1 MQYGD
6 NDIQELKDMV
16 RVGIVS
22 SVNVEK
28 MTARVKIQDQGI
40 VTADLKIVQNTPLI
54 VVTNKN
60 DNVKWSYEAQ
70 YVTHDRKLGLGEK
83 YKKEYPDIIKTE
95 IGGCPTGTHNQCG
108 QEQEFKIYPW
118 IPFIG
123 QWVLCLFK
131 SDGEGDG
138 FILGGI

>member
-60 DNVKWSYEAQ
+60 DNVKWS
-70 YVTHDRKLGLGEK
+70 
-83 YKKEYPDIIKTE
+83 
-95 IGGCPTGTHNQCG
+95 
-108 QEQEFKIYPW
+108 
-118 IPFIG
+118 
-123 QWVLCLFK
+123 
-131 SDGEGDG
+131 
-138 FILGGI
+138 

>member
-6 NDIQELKDMV
+6 NDIQELKDTV

-40 VTADLKIVQNTPLI
+40 VTGDLKIVQNPPPAKI
-54 VVTNKN
+54 KIISGSCGAECEV
-60 DNVKWSYEAQ
+60 
-70 YVTHDRKLGLGEK
+70 
-83 YKKEYPDIIKTE
+83 IIK
-95 IGGCPTGTHNQCG
+95 
-108 QEQEFKIYPW
+108 PW
-118 IPFIG
+118 IPKVG

-131 SDGEGDG
+131 PDGEGDG